1 MNYREMR
8 THFRIA
14 GGKTKC
20 GRSGPFVH
28 STFEAARVTCPRCI
42 ARAGT
47 RLLVAP
53 RPKTPGRVV
62 QPGGGRGR
70 A

>member
-1 MNYREMR
+1 MNWNKRV
-8 THFRIA
+8 THFRVP

-20 GRSGPFVH
+20 GRSGPYVH
-28 STFEAARVTCPRCI
+28 SSFASSEVTCTRCI

-53 RPKTPGRVV
+53 RAKTPGRVV